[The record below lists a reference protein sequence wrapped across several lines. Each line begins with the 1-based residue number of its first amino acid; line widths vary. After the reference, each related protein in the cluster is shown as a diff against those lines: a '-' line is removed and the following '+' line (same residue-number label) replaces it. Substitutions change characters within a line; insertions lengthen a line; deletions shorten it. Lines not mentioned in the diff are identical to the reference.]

1 MIRIMLYELAHIA
14 HGKPVRLTDISRA
27 TGLSRTTL
35 TKLNQEDSKGI
46 SFETLD
52 ALCEYFGCQPGDL
65 LRYQE

>member
-14 HGKPVRLTDISRA
+14 FDKPVRLTDISRA

-35 TKLNQEDSKGI
+35 TALNQEDSKGI

-52 ALCEYFGCQPGDL
+52 TLCEYFGCQPGDL